1 MSQSKKVSRRGFLGA
16 SASALAVPYF
26 VPGSALGLGGTVA
39 PSERVVLGVIGV
51 GGMGRGN
58 MGAFMRNKD
67 AQVVAVCDVDK
78 NNLGHAKNQ
87 VNKRYKNNDCQ
98 GYGDYRKLL
107 ADEKIDA
114 VCIATPDHWHAICC
128 VEAANN
134 KKHIY
139 CQKPMTHTFAEGQAV
154 VAAVKKNDVRFQVGS
169 QQRSSGNFRRA
180 AELVQNGVLG
190 KLKKVE
196 V

>member
-39 PSERVVLGVIGV
+39 PSERVVIGHIGV

-67 AQVVAVCDVDK
+67 AQVVAVCDVD
-78 NNLGHAKNQ
+78 NNNMGHAKNQ
-87 VNKRYKNNDCQ
+87 VNKRYKNNDCKS
-98 GYGDYRKLL
+98 YGDFRELL

-114 VCIATPDHWHAICC
+114 VCILSLI
-128 VEAANN
+128 
-134 KKHIY
+134 HI
-139 CQKPMTHTFAEGQAV
+139 
-154 VAAVKKNDVRFQVGS
+154 
-169 QQRSSGNFRRA
+169 
-180 AELVQNGVLG
+180 
-190 KLKKVE
+190 
-196 V
+196 